1 MKTLYQM
8 LILFLLL
15 LFLGCAGASV
25 NLIDPSKKYEPT
37 KNAILLFDTPIQKH
51 VVIGIVKGVGSQ
63 YNNESQVIESM
74 REKAQSVGADALVLV
89 STEKEHVLPS
99 IHANPVSGS
108 PPIHIAGGN
117 KIIITG
123 YAIRFINTK

>member
-1 MKTLYQM
+1 MKTIYKLSM
-8 LILFLLL
+8 LFIFLLY
-15 LFLGCAGASV
+15 LGCAGASV

-51 VVIGIVKGVGSQ
+51 EVLGIVKGIGSQ

-74 REKAQSVGADALVLV
+74 RKKAQSIGANALVLV
-89 STEKEHVLPS
+89 STEKEYVLPS
-99 IHANPVSGS
+99 THANPVSGS

-123 YAIRFINTK
+123 YAIRFLNK